1 VSSRRHAREL
11 ALQALYRADIA
22 EAPPVEGLRGLEA
35 LAADDEA
42 ALGVVESEELAFA
55 KELVEGVAR
64 RRTEVDGRIEAASL
78 NWRLPRMPVVDRNIL
93 RLATW
98 ELLACEETPVSVVI
112 NEAVELAK
120 RFGGADSRSFVNG
133 ILDRIAFELGRGG
146 RGPRRD
152 A

>member
-11 ALQALYRADIA
+11 ALQALYRADIT
-22 EAPPVEGLRGLEA
+22 EAPPVDGIEGLQA
-35 LAADDEA
+35 LADDDEA
-42 ALGVVESEELAFA
+42 DIGSVEGEEMAFTR
-55 KELVEGVAR
+55 ELVEGVAIR
-64 RRTEVDGRIEAASL
+64 KAEVDGRIEAASL

-98 ELLACEETPVSVVI
+98 ELLACDETPVSVVI

-146 RGPRRD
+146 RGPRREG
-152 A
+152 